1 MSVTC
6 EPAAARAIAIVASA
20 GGLTALTRLLA
31 ALPTGFGASLFIVQ
45 HLQPDR
51 PSHLA
56 QILGRRTALAV
67 VEARSRDVPR
77 NGTAYVAPPG
87 VHLVIG
93 IDGRLALSHLPP
105 VHFCRPSGDRLF
117 ASVAARYGASAIA
130 VVLTGTGCDG
140 AEGAGIVRKKGG
152 TVIAQDEATS
162 EFFGMPAAAV
172 RAGAVD
178 RVLPLGDIAGT
189 LETLLAL
196 RGAA

>member
-1 MSVTC
+1 MIATRA
-6 EPAAARAIAIVASA
+6 PAAHAIAIVASA
-20 GGLTALTRLLA
+20 GGLAALTRLLA
-31 ALPTGFGASLFIVQ
+31 ALPAELGAGLFIVQ

-77 NGTAYVAPPG
+77 NGTVYVAPPG
-87 VHLVIG
+87 VHLMVG
-93 IDGRLALSHLPP
+93 VDGRVSLSQLPP
-105 VHFCRPSGDRLF
+105 LHFCRPSGDRLF

-140 AEGAGIVRKKGG
+140 AEGAGMVRRLGG

-162 EFFGMPAAAV
+162 EFFGMPAAAM

-178 RVLPLGDIAGT
+178 RVLPLGEIAG
-189 LETLLAL
+189 LIETLVAA